1 MKNKVQLVMIAM
13 LSLILLVPAIA
24 SERPVQED
32 SASYNELGMYTPI
45 TEKEITLRV
54 LMPLNSGYVTDIK
67 TNSFTKMMEETT
79 GVKLSF
85 EEVAAGDSFNDVR
98 NLMISSGDYP
108 DIIINSGYTNS
119 DIVRYGAEGIF
130 LPLNYYIEN
139 TMPAYTKYLNKYT
152 TYENAI
158 AQMTCTDG
166 NIYSPYVGYSQAY
179 HNHVANYKCFIYKP
193 WLEALGMSN
202 PTTIDE
208 FYDLLVAF
216 KTKDPNGNGKAD
228 EIPLIANFRN
238 LRTFLVNAFC
248 YDSGTATHLWV
259 TDDGVVESSY
269 TSDAYREA
277 VTFIRKLY
285 AEGLLDTTTFTVN
298 DAGVKELTMA
308 SSGNVVGVS
317 MSNAMTGISTADSEV
332 FEGFTNVLTPL
343 KGPEG
348 VQYCRWNHELYD
360 ANAFL
365 ITSACKYPELALRW
379 YDYFFEDVRVPL
391 ACAEGVEDVNWVMC
405 KEGEIGING
414 EPAVWKRLTSFA
426 TTGAVNHAWGSTSF
440 NNIYDHSSQA
450 SAPGAQAYELYQATT
465 RYEPYAVPYKNYMPT
480 MLWLTTDESVIAT
493 QYETDLG
500 NFMDEAFT
508 YFVMGTYD
516 VTNDNDWAWYLNELK
531 AIGLEDYLAIQQ
543 AAYDAMIK

>member
-139 TMPAYTKYLNKYT
+139 TMPAYTEYLNKYT

-202 PTTIDE
+202 PTT
-208 FYDLLVAF
+208 
-216 KTKDPNGNGKAD
+216 
-228 EIPLIANFRN
+228 
-238 LRTFLVNAFC
+238 
-248 YDSGTATHLWV
+248 
-259 TDDGVVESSY
+259 
-269 TSDAYREA
+269 
-277 VTFIRKLY
+277 
-285 AEGLLDTTTFTVN
+285 
-298 DAGVKELTMA
+298 
-308 SSGNVVGVS
+308 
-317 MSNAMTGISTADSEV
+317 
-332 FEGFTNVLTPL
+332 
-343 KGPEG
+343 
-348 VQYCRWNHELYD
+348 
-360 ANAFL
+360 
-365 ITSACKYPELALRW
+365 
-379 YDYFFEDVRVPL
+379 
-391 ACAEGVEDVNWVMC
+391 
-405 KEGEIGING
+405 
-414 EPAVWKRLTSFA
+414 
-426 TTGAVNHAWGSTSF
+426 
-440 NNIYDHSSQA
+440 
-450 SAPGAQAYELYQATT
+450 
-465 RYEPYAVPYKNYMPT
+465 
-480 MLWLTTDESVIAT
+480 
-493 QYETDLG
+493 
-500 NFMDEAFT
+500 
-508 YFVMGTYD
+508 
-516 VTNDNDWAWYLNELK
+516 
-531 AIGLEDYLAIQQ
+531 
-543 AAYDAMIK
+543 